1 MASDELISLLVRVIQ
16 QPAEMETRKRAA
28 ELLEQRGASAEAL
41 AVLSPLVNFTGH
53 EAGDEAGARLPC
65 LCKTCLPKA
74 GTTAEV
80 DGVTFTRAFVVS
92 GSRVLH
98 FWIVDELADQRAEV
112 KRAVGE
118 ALRGRLKRKKKS
130 GGGGGGGGGDD
141 DDGDDD
147 DGDGD
152 DGDDDTDDE

>member
-1 MASDELISLLVRVIQ
+1 MASDELIALLVQVIQ
-16 QPAEMETRKRAA
+16 RPAELELRRRAA

-53 EAGDEAGARLPC
+53 EAGDDAGGDAGGKSGAKLPC
-65 LCKTCLPKA
+65 LCKTCLPTA
-74 GTTAEV
+74 GAAAEV

-98 FWIVDELADQRAEV
+98 FWLIDELADQRAEV

-118 ALRGRLKRKKKS
+118 ALRGRLQRKNERGADGDS
-130 GGGGGGGGGDD
+130 DGDSDD
-141 DDGDDD
+141 DSDD
-147 DGDGD
+147 
-152 DGDDDTDDE
+152 